1 MMKNFVLMISLV
13 SVLFSVFPADAQEDN
28 VWTLEECINYA
39 LEKNIQVRK
48 NELANQGD
56 MYYAAQAKAQRFPSL
71 NASLNHNFTWSR
83 SDTEENS
90 GFSKINGSNVS
101 VNSGITLFNASRIT
115 NQIKRADLDQQAGQ
129 YALETVKESVSLSIL
144 EAYLQVLYA
153 EEQVKNSQK
162 QIESTSGQVDLASER
177 LAVQLISQADYAQ
190 VKAQLASEKLILANS
205 ENQLVI
211 ARVNLEQLMELPVT
225 QSFNIVHPQ
234 FAEPVNQKRLPDVGA
249 VYETALVIKPQLKNA
264 EVNKKIAAVDE
275 KIARA
280 GFYPTLSASAGI
292 GTGYSNQMTDP
303 YFNQMDNGISPS
315 LGFSLSIPIYQK
327 KQTTTSVA
335 VAKLGY
341 HDAELTELDTR
352 NELRKNIEQACV
364 DVTTAQVKYEASL
377 ESYQATQVSAA
388 LSDEKFRQGIIN
400 SVDYLVSKTNLIV
413 AESELLQSKFN
424 LIFSYKVLDFYSG
437 IPLTL

>member
-1 MMKNFVLMISLV
+1 MMKNLLLITLASII
-13 SVLFSVFPADAQEDN
+13 FSVFPGKAQEDDA
-28 VWTLEECINYA
+28 WALEECINYA

-48 NELANQGD
+48 SELANQGNL
-56 MYYAAQAKAQRFPSL
+56 YFAAQAKAQRFPSL
-71 NASLNHNFTWSR
+71 NASFNHNFTWSK
-83 SDTEENS
+83 SETEEYS
-90 GFSKINGSNVS
+90 GFSGINGSNVS

-115 NQIKRADLDQQAGQ
+115 NQIKQADLDLQVGQ

-153 EEQVKNSQK
+153 EEQVKNSKK

-177 LAVQLISQADYAQ
+177 LALQLISQADYAQ

-205 ENQLVI
+205 ENQLAI
-211 ARVNLEQLMELPVT
+211 AKVNLEQLMELPVT
-225 QSFNIVHPQ
+225 QSFNIVHPE
-234 FAEPVNQKRLPDVGA
+234 FAESVNQNRLPDVTA
-249 VYETALVIKPQLKNA
+249 VYETALAIKPQVKNA
-264 EVNKKIAAVDE
+264 EVNKKIAALDE

-280 GFYPTLSASAGI
+280 GYFPTLSVSAGI
-292 GTGYSNQMTDP
+292 GTGYSNQLTDP
-303 YFNQMDNGISPS
+303 YFDQIDKGISPS

-327 KQTTTSVA
+327 KQTSTSVA

-352 NELRKNIEQACV
+352 NGLRKKIEQACV
-364 DVTTAQVKYEASL
+364 DVTSAQVKYEASL
-377 ESYQATQVSAA
+377 ESYQATQLSAA
-388 LSDEKFRQGIIN
+388 LSEEKFRQGIIN

-437 IPLTL
+437 IPISL

>member
-1 MMKNFVLMISLV
+1 MKNLFLITSATI
-13 SVLFSVFPADAQEDN
+13 LFSVFPANAQEDDS
-28 VWTLEECINYA
+28 WTLEECINYA

-48 NELANQGD
+48 SELANQGNQ
-56 MYYAAQAKAQRFPSL
+56 YYATQAKAQRFPSL
-71 NASLNHNFTWSR
+71 SASLNHNFTWSK
-83 SDTEENS
+83 SDAEGNS
-90 GFSKINGSNVS
+90 GFSGTNGSTVS
-101 VNSGITLFNASRIT
+101 VSSGITLFNASRIT
-115 NQIKRADLDQQAGQ
+115 NQIKRADIDLQVGQ
-129 YALETVKESVSLSIL
+129 YTLETVKESVSLSIL

-153 EEQVKNSQK
+153 EEQVKNSKK

-177 LAVQLISQADYAQ
+177 LAVQLISQADFAQ

-205 ENQLVI
+205 ENQLAI
-211 ARVNLEQLMELPVT
+211 AKVSLEQLMELPVT
-225 QSFNIVHPQ
+225 QSFIIVHPQ
-234 FAEPVNQKRLPDVGA
+234 FAEPVNQKRLPDVSA
-249 VYETALVIKPQLKNA
+249 VYETALEIKPQVKNA
-264 EVNKKIAAVDE
+264 ELNKKIAALDE
-275 KIARA
+275 KIAKA
-280 GFYPTLSASAGI
+280 GYFPTLSAGGGI
-292 GTGYSNQMTDP
+292 GTSYSNQLTDP
-303 YFNQMDNGISPS
+303 YFGQLDKGISPS

-327 KQTTTSVA
+327 KQTSTSVA
-335 VAKLGY
+335 IAKLGY

-352 NELRKNIEQACV
+352 NGLRKNIEQACV
-364 DVTTAQVKYEASL
+364 DVTSAQIKYEASL